1 MQRYRG
7 FPGIE
12 EINLNLRREGDV
24 IRAKR
29 TEEESER
36 GQKGEGKGRRASVV
50 EEGGRFQS
58 GYIGIY
64 ITLLAS
70 IFESGTPTELAG
82 ITARSCILL
91 LMAPGMPGEF
101 SSRSNGQPCGG
112 LLISQTLKALA
123 RYKHI
128 FLYIFHN
135 RFLIYLLFVSRA
147 CAHVYLF
154 LAFQIFPVR

>member
-7 FPGIE
+7 LLGIE

-29 TEEESER
+29 TEKESER
-36 GQKGEGKGRRASVV
+36 GHEGEGKGRRVSVV

-70 IFESGTPTELAG
+70 IFENGAPAELVG

-91 LMAPGMPGEF
+91 LMAPGMSGEF
-101 SSRSNGQPCGG
+101 SSRSNGQPCGR

-123 RYKHI
+123 LYKHI
-128 FLYIFHN
+128 FLYLFHD
-135 RFLIYLLFVSRA
+135 RILIYLLL
-147 CAHVYLF
+147 AHTRVFISVL
-154 LAFQIFPVR
+154 QIFSVK